1 MMLDRVLSHYA
12 EILVAVLG
20 VVLGVTH
27 LFVPEAEL
35 SIKGLPMML
44 SLALAVLMV
53 AGGLLWGYVILTRFR
68 TINSY
73 WFWLRCGLSMSGFS
87 WFAYFIASVG
97 LRPYA
102 VTVWA
107 TYLIVSL
114 VPIGLWW
121 ISLVQE
127 KTIRARRN

>member
-1 MMLDRVLSHYA
+1 MLDRVLSHYA
-12 EILVAVLG
+12 EVLVAALG

-27 LFVPEAEL
+27 IFVPEAEL
-35 SIKGLPMML
+35 SIKGLPMTL
-44 SLALAVLMV
+44 SFVLAVLMV
-53 AGGLLWGYVILTRFR
+53 AGGLLWGYAIVKRFR
-68 TINSY
+68 TINTY

-107 TYLIVSL
+107 TYLIVSM
-114 VPIGLWW
+114 VPIGLWC
-121 ISLVQE
+121 ISLIQE
-127 KTIRARRN
+127 KTVRARRD